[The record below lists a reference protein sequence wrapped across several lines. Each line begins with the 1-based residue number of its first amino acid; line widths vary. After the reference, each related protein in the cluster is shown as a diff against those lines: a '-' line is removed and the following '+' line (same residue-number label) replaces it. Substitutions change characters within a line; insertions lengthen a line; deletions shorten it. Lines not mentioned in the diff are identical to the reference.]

1 MFTGLCAFPLTPFH
15 DEKVDYRAF
24 DKLIGNV
31 VQAKV
36 ESICAMG
43 STGLYPYLNRDE
55 LTQVTEATVGS
66 ADGIPV
72 MVGIGAL
79 RTYDVL
85 KNADAAQQAGA
96 SALLL
101 APVSYHPLHEA
112 EVFGLYEKVTA
123 EISVPLCIY
132 ENPGVTQFSFSDGL
146 YSQVTQLPNVGAI
159 KIPGMPFANS
169 NSASGTSTESKP
181 SASGAAR
188 LATLRKL
195 VPEHVAIGVS
205 GDKFGALGMHAGCD
219 LWLSVLGGLF
229 PNTVKAMIT
238 ASKASSPQEAI
249 AQSERLAPL
258 WELFARNKGG
268 MRVMAT
274 AAAIIG
280 LTEANCLPH
289 PLQPLQ
295 SDDRQILETLLKQ
308 LSLG

>member
-15 DEKVDYRAF
+15 HEKVDYRAF
-24 DKLIGNV
+24 EKLIGNLK
-31 VQAKV
+31 QANV

-43 STGLYPYLNRDE
+43 STGLYPYLSRDE
-55 LTQVTEATVGS
+55 LVKVTETSVEIVG
-66 ADGIPV
+66 DTPV
-72 MVGIGAL
+72 MVGIGSL

-85 KNADAAQQAGA
+85 KNAEAAQQAGA
-96 SALLL
+96 KALLL

-132 ENPGVTQFSFSDGL
+132 ENPGVTQFSFSDEL
-146 YSQVTQLPNVGAI
+146 YRQVTQLPNVGAI
-159 KIPGMPFANS
+159 KIPGMPFADTDS
-169 NSASGTSTESKP
+169 NATGK
-181 SASGAAR
+181 AR
-188 LATLRKL
+188 LSSLRNI

-229 PNTVKAMIT
+229 PNTVKTMI
-238 ASKASSPQEAI
+238 ALSQSRSPEAAI
-249 AQSERLAPL
+249 AQSERLTPL
-258 WELFARNKGG
+258 WDLFARSKGG

-274 AAAIIG
+274 AAAILG
-280 LTEANCLPH
+280 YTEANCLPH

-295 SDDRQILETLLKQ
+295 GEDKQKLEAILTQ
-308 LSLG
+308 LSLD

>member
-15 DEKVDYRAF
+15 HEKIDFHAF
-24 DKLIGNV
+24 EKLIGKLK
-31 VQAKV
+31 QANV

-43 STGLYPYLNRDE
+43 STGLYPYLSRDE
-55 LTQVTEATVGS
+55 LVKVTTASVGI
-66 ADGIPV
+66 AGDTPV
-72 MVGIGAL
+72 MVGIGSL

-85 KNADAAQQAGA
+85 KNAEAAQQAGA
-96 SALLL
+96 KALLL

-132 ENPGVTQFSFSDGL
+132 ENPGVTQFSFSDEL
-146 YSQVTQLPNVGAI
+146 YRQVTQLPNVGAI
-159 KIPGMPFANS
+159 KIPGMPFANTDADG
-169 NSASGTSTESKP
+169 NATGK
-181 SASGAAR
+181 AR
-188 LATLRKL
+188 LSSLRNI

-229 PNTVKAMIT
+229 PNTVKTMI
-238 ASKASSPQEAI
+238 ALSQSRSPEAAI
-249 AQSERLAPL
+249 AQSERLTPL
-258 WELFARNKGG
+258 WDLFARNKGG

-274 AAAIIG
+274 AAAILG
-280 LTEANCLPH
+280 YTEANCLPH

-295 SDDRQILETLLKQ
+295 GEDKQKLEAILTE
-308 LSLG
+308 LSLD